1 MRITDLLKKQGI
13 TLNASPGDKR
23 EAIDILVKLHERCGN
38 LNDTAAYKEGILARE
53 EMGTTAIGME
63 VAIPHAKSEA
73 VKAPALT
80 AITVPG
86 GVDYESPDG
95 APCKL
100 IFMIAATLDGDVHL
114 EVLARLMQMLM
125 HEDFTAKLKAAKTPA
140 EFLKII
146 DDQETKQFPEEGAVP
161 APAAS
166 DDKKPGFRVLAVTA
180 CPTGIAHTYMAAEAL
195 AKAGDKMG
203 ITIKV
208 ETNGSGG
215 AKNVLTAEEIANC
228 DGIIIA
234 ADKNVETA
242 RFDGKPVLSTK
253 VADGIH
259 KPEELINKIINGEV
273 GVFHS
278 DRKASA
284 AEASGGD
291 ESFGRKLYKHL
302 MNGVSHMLPFVVAG
316 GIFIAIAFLIDTF
329 AGNAGSSNFGS
340 VNEVAKWFKSIGG
353 VAFNLMVPILA
364 GFIAM
369 SIADRPGLL
378 VGLVGGLMATSGIT
392 FFNPGGTEL
401 KDIISGMFDSILK
414 GDVSFADAYAQA
426 GTQASAIAVVP
437 SGFLGGLL
445 AGFVGGYF
453 MLLIEKACS
462 NFPRAL
468 EGIKPVLVFPLLGLG
483 GIAAFMCAVNPIMGL
498 INTGMSN
505 ALKSMAESGLIIP
518 LCALLAGM
526 MAIDMGG
533 PFNKAAYVFATG
545 MLASQTDAAFMIMAA
560 VMIGGM
566 VPPIAIALSTTF
578 FRNRWTDEERRNAP
592 VNYIM
597 GLSFITEGAIP
608 YAAGHPLQVIPSC
621 IVGSAAAGAL
631 SALFGCKLMAPH
643 GGVFVFATMQGTWM
657 FYILALAIGA
667 VLSMLMLAVLKRPEK
682 KD

>member
-13 TLNASPGDKR
+13 TLGASPKDKQG
-23 EAIDILVKLHERCGN
+23 AIDILVKLHEKCGN
-38 LNDTAAYKEGILARE
+38 LKDTAAYKKGILDRE
-53 EMGTTAIGME
+53 AMGTTAIGME
-63 VAIPHAKSEA
+63 VAIPHAKSAA
-73 VKAPALT
+73 VKSPALT

-86 GVDYESPDG
+86 GVDYDSPDG

-100 IFMIAATLDGDVHL
+100 IFMIAATTDGDVHL

-125 HEDFTAKLKAAKTPA
+125 HEDFTAKLTAAKTPD

-146 DDQETKQFPEEGAVP
+146 DEQETKQFPEEAA
-161 APAAS
+161 APAAAKS
-166 DDKKPGFRVLAVTA
+166 GYQVLAVTA

-195 AKAGDKMG
+195 AKAGEKMG

-259 KPEELINKIINGEV
+259 KPEELINRIVNKEV
-273 GVFHS
+273 GIFHS

-284 AEASGGD
+284 AASSADD
-291 ESFGRKLYKHL
+291 ESIGRKLYKHL

-316 GIFIAIAFLIDTF
+316 GIFIAIAFLID
-329 AGNAGSSNFGS
+329 AACGAPQDGNFGS
-340 VNEVAKWFKSIGG
+340 ATPVAAWFKSIGG
-353 VAFNLMVPILA
+353 VAFGFMLPILA

-378 VGLVGGLMATSGIT
+378 VGFVGGQLAAMGAT
-392 FFNPGGTEL
+392 FAAPGG
-401 KDIISGMFDSILK
+401 DSTS
-414 GDVSFADAYAQA
+414 V
-426 GTQASAIAVVP
+426 
-437 SGFLGGLL
+437 SGFLGALL
-445 AGFVGGYF
+445 AGFLAGWL
-453 MLLIEKACS
+453 MKMIAKLCEHL
-462 NFPRAL
+462 PHAL
-468 EGIKPVLVFPLLGLG
+468 EGIKPVLIYPLTGLG
-483 GIAAFMCAVNPIMGL
+483 VVGVMMCAVNPVMGL
-498 INTGMSN
+498 INTAMTNGVTEMSKN
-505 ALKSMAESGLIIP
+505 PALIVP

-533 PFNKAAYVFATG
+533 PFNKAAYVTAAGLLANSPNNATY
-545 MLASQTDAAFMIMAA
+545 MIMAA

-566 VPPIAIALSTTF
+566 VPPIAIALSTTI
-578 FRNRWTDEERRNAP
+578 FRNRWSAEERKNGP
-592 VNYIM
+592 VNFIM

-621 IVGSAAAGAL
+621 IVGSAIAGAL
-631 SALFGCKLMAPH
+631 SALFGCTLMAPH
-643 GGVFVFATMQGTWM
+643 GGIFVLPTIGNPLLYF
-657 FYILALAIGA
+657 LALVIGS
-667 VLSMLMLAVLKRPEK
+667 VVGMLMLLVLKRPIKEGE
-682 KD
+682 

>member
-1 MRITDLLKKQGI
+1 MRITDLLKKQSI
-13 TLNASPGDKR
+13 ALSVSVKDKS
-23 EAIDILVKLHERCGN
+23 EAIDTLVDLHTRSGN
-38 LNDTAAYKEGILARE
+38 LNDAAVYKEGILARE
-53 EMGTTAIGME
+53 QMGTTAIGME

-73 VKAPALT
+73 VKAPALS
-80 AITVPG
+80 AITVPN
-86 GVDYESPDG
+86 GVDYGAPDG
-95 APCKL
+95 QPCKL

-125 HEDFTAKLKAAKTPA
+125 HEDFTAKLKAAKTA
-140 EFLKII
+140 NEFLQII
-146 DDQETKQFPEEGAVP
+146 DEQETAQFPEEAA
-161 APAAS
+161 APAAP
-166 DDKKPGFRVLAVTA
+166 KKEGYRVLAVTA
-180 CPTGIAHTYMAAEAL
+180 CPTGIAHTYMAAESL
-195 AKAGDKMG
+195 AKAGEKMG

-242 RFDGKPVLSTK
+242 RFNGKPVYSTK

-259 KPEELINKIINGEV
+259 KPEELINKIINGEAP
-273 GVFHS
+273 VFHT
-278 DRKASA
+278 DKKVEASA
-284 AEASGGD
+284 GGGN
-291 ESFGRKLYKHL
+291 ESFGRQLYKHL

-329 AGNAGSSNFGS
+329 AGNAGSADFGS
-340 VNEVAKWFKSIGG
+340 VNQVAAWFKTIGG

-378 VGLVGGLMATSGIT
+378 VGLVGGFLATAGAT
-392 FFNPGGTEL
+392 FPLPGG
-401 KDIISGMFDSILK
+401 DI
-414 GDVSFADAYAQA
+414 
-426 GTQASAIAVVP
+426 P

-445 AGFVGGYF
+445 AGFVGGYM
-453 MLLIEKACS
+453 MLGIEKMCS
-462 NFPRAL
+462 KFPRAL
-468 EGIKPVLVFPLLGLG
+468 EGIKPVLVYPLLGLG
-483 GIAAFMCAVNPIMGL
+483 GVAVLMCAINPIMGW
-498 INTGMSN
+498 INTGMTN
-505 ALKSMAESGLIIP
+505 VLKSMADSGLIIP

-545 MLASQTDAAFMIMAA
+545 MLASQTDAAYMIMAA

-578 FRNRWTDEERRNAP
+578 FKSRWTDEERRNAP

-631 SALFGCKLMAPH
+631 SAIFQCKLMAPH

-657 FYILALAIGA
+657 FYILALLIGS
-667 VLSMLMLAVLKRPEK
+667 VLGMIMLAILKKPVN
-682 KD
+682 KDK

>member
-1 MRITDLLKKQGI
+1 MRITDLLKADGVALGVKLADKQ
-13 TLNASPGDKR
+13 A
-23 EAIDILVKLHERCGN
+23 AIDKLVALHEKCGN
-38 LNDTAAYKEGILARE
+38 LKDVAAYKEGIIKRE

-73 VKAPALT
+73 VKAPAL
-80 AITVPG
+80 AAVTVPE
-86 GVDYESPDG
+86 GVDYGAPDG

-100 IFMIAATLDGDVHL
+100 IFMIAATMDGDVHL

-125 HEDFTAKLKAAKTPA
+125 DEEFTGKLKAAKSVK
-140 EFLKII
+140 EFLSII
-146 DDQETKQFPEEGAVP
+146 DKKETEKFPEEAA
-161 APAAS
+161 APAA
-166 DDKKPGFRVLAVTA
+166 KKEGYQVLAVTA

-195 AKAGDKMG
+195 QKAGDKMG
-203 ITIKV
+203 VSIKV

-215 AKNVLTAEEIANC
+215 AKNVLTADEIANC

-242 RFDGKPVLSTK
+242 RFDGKPVYSTK

-259 KPEELINKIINGEV
+259 KPEELINKIVNKEV
-273 GVFHS
+273 AVFHS
-278 DRKASA
+278 DKKADTSASA
-284 AEASGGD
+284 GGN
-291 ESFGRKLYKHL
+291 ESFGRQLYKHL

-329 AGNAGSSNFGS
+329 AGNAGSGDFGS
-340 VNEVAKWFKSIGG
+340 VNAVAAFFKTIGG

-378 VGLVGGLMATSGIT
+378 VGLVGGFLATSGAT
-392 FFNPGGTEL
+392 FILPGG
-401 KDIISGMFDSILK
+401 D
-414 GDVSFADAYAQA
+414 
-426 GTQASAIAVVP
+426 VP

-445 AGFVGGYF
+445 AGFVGGYM
-453 MLLIEKACS
+453 MLGIEKMCAG
-462 NFPRAL
+462 FPRAL
-468 EGIKPVLVFPLLGLG
+468 EGIKPVLVYPLLGLG
-483 GIAAFMCAVNPIMGL
+483 GVAVIMCAINPIMGI
-498 INTGMSN
+498 INNAMNN
-505 ALKSMAESGLIIP
+505 ALIAMSENEALIIP

-545 MLASQTDAAFMIMAA
+545 MLAFQTDAAYMIMAA

-566 VPPIAIALSTTF
+566 VPPLAIALSTTF
-578 FRNRWTDEERRNAP
+578 FKSRWTDEERRNAP

-608 YAAGHPLQVIPSC
+608 YAAGHPWPVIPSC
-621 IVGSAAAGAL
+621 IVGSACAGAL

-643 GGVFVFATMQGTWM
+643 GGVFVFATMQGTWYM
-657 FYILALAIGA
+657 YLLALAIGSL
-667 VLSMLMLAVLKRPEK
+667 VGMLMLTVFK
-682 KD
+682 KKVVE

>member
-13 TLNASPGDKR
+13 SLGVAPSTKR
-23 EAIDILVKLHERCGN
+23 EAIDILVALHEKCGN
-38 LNDTAAYKEGILARE
+38 LVDTAAYKDGILARE
-53 EMGTTAIGME
+53 DMGTTAIGME

-80 AITVPG
+80 AITVPD

-125 HEDFTAKLKAAKTPA
+125 HEDFTAKLKAAKTPE
-140 EFLKII
+140 EFLKVI
-146 DDQETKQFPEEGAVP
+146 DDQETKQFPEEAA
-161 APAAS
+161 APAAE
-166 DDKKPGFRVLAVTA
+166 KKEGYRVLAVTA

-195 AKAGDKMG
+195 AKAGDAMG

-259 KPEELINKIINGEV
+259 KPEELINRIVNGEV
-273 GVFHS
+273 GVFHA
-278 DRKASA
+278 DHKAAAAASSA
-284 AEASGGD
+284 DD

-316 GIFIAIAFLIDTF
+316 GIFIAIAFLIDSF
-329 AGNAGSSNFGS
+329 AGVNQDSGFGTGTPAAS
-340 VNEVAKWFKSIGG
+340 WFMYVGKA
-353 VAFNLMVPILA
+353 AFGFMLPILA

-378 VGLVGGLMATSGIT
+378 VGFVGGALASSGATFEMPSGDD
-392 FFNPGGTEL
+392 
-401 KDIISGMFDSILK
+401 K
-414 GDVSFADAYAQA
+414 
-426 GTQASAIAVVP
+426 AV
-437 SGFLGGLL
+437 SGFLGALL
-445 AGFVGGYF
+445 AGFLAGF
-453 MLLIEKACS
+453 LLKLLEKACDHL
-462 NFPRAL
+462 PHAL
-468 EGIKPVLVFPLLGLG
+468 EGIKPILIYPLAGLG
-483 GIAAFMCAVNPIMGL
+483 IVGVMMCAVNPVMGL
-498 INTGMSN
+498 INQGMTDGIN
-505 ALKSMAESGLIIP
+505 AMKDSGMLV
-518 LCALLAGM
+518 LVCALLAGM

-533 PFNKAAYVFATG
+533 PFNKAAYVTATG
-545 MLASQTDAAFMIMAA
+545 LLVNEPSEATYTIMAA

-566 VPPIAIALSTTF
+566 VPPIAIALSTTI
-578 FRNRWTDEERRNAP
+578 FRSRWTPEERKSGP

-597 GLSFITEGAIP
+597 GLSFVTEGAIP

-631 SALFGCKLMAPH
+631 SAWWGCTLKAPH
-643 GGVFVFATMQGTWM
+643 GGIFVLPTIGSPWLF
-657 FYILALAIGA
+657 FLALLIGS
-667 VLSMLMLAVLKRPEK
+667 VIGMIMLALLKRPVKE
-682 KD
+682 

>member
-1 MRITDLLKKQGI
+1 MRITDLLKKQSI
-13 TLNASPGDKR
+13 ALSVSVKDKS
-23 EAIDILVKLHERCGN
+23 EAIDTLVDLHTRSGN
-38 LNDTAAYKEGILARE
+38 LNDAAVYKEGILARE
-53 EMGTTAIGME
+53 QMGTTAIGME

-73 VKAPALT
+73 VKAPALS
-80 AITVPG
+80 AITVPN
-86 GVDYESPDG
+86 GVDYGAPDG
-95 APCKL
+95 QPCKL

-125 HEDFTAKLKAAKTPA
+125 HEDFTAKLKAAKTA
-140 EFLKII
+140 NEFLQII
-146 DDQETKQFPEEGAVP
+146 DEQETAQFPEEAA
-161 APAAS
+161 APAAP
-166 DDKKPGFRVLAVTA
+166 KKEGYRVLAVTA
-180 CPTGIAHTYMAAEAL
+180 CPTGIAHTYMAAESL
-195 AKAGDKMG
+195 AKAGEKMG

-242 RFDGKPVLSTK
+242 RFNGKPVYSTK

-259 KPEELINKIINGEV
+259 KPEELINKIVNGEAP
-273 GVFHS
+273 VFHT
-278 DRKASA
+278 DKKVEASA
-284 AEASGGD
+284 GGGN
-291 ESFGRKLYKHL
+291 ESFGRQLYKHL

-329 AGNAGSSNFGS
+329 AGNAGSADFGS
-340 VNEVAKWFKSIGG
+340 VNQVAAWFKTIGG

-378 VGLVGGLMATSGIT
+378 VGLVGGFLATAGAT
-392 FFNPGGTEL
+392 FPLPGG
-401 KDIISGMFDSILK
+401 DI
-414 GDVSFADAYAQA
+414 
-426 GTQASAIAVVP
+426 P

-445 AGFVGGYF
+445 AGFVGGYM
-453 MLLIEKACS
+453 MLGIEKMCS
-462 NFPRAL
+462 KFPRAL
-468 EGIKPVLVFPLLGLG
+468 EGIKPVLVYPLLGLG
-483 GIAAFMCAVNPIMGL
+483 GVAVLMCAINPIMGW
-498 INTGMSN
+498 INTGMTN
-505 ALKSMAESGLIIP
+505 VLKSMADSGLIIP

-545 MLASQTDAAFMIMAA
+545 MLASQTEAAYMIMAA

-578 FRNRWTDEERRNAP
+578 FKSRWTDEERRNAP

-631 SALFGCKLMAPH
+631 SAIFQCKLMAPH

-657 FYILALAIGA
+657 FYILALLIGA
-667 VLSMLMLAVLKRPEK
+667 VLGMIMLAILKKPVDKEK
-682 KD
+682 